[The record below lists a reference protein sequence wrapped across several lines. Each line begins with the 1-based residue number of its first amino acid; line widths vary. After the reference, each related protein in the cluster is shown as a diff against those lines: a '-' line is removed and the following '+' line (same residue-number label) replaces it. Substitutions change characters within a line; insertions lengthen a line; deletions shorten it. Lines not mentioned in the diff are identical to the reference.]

1 MLVTT
6 LCAIGSAIAAY
17 ELFALDT
24 DRRTALFAATLL
36 CLFPGSIFLLAPMTE
51 SLFLLTSLLC
61 MYMCRKKK
69 YLLSGLFG
77 CLAALTRSVGILL
90 ILPVFM
96 EAAYDYLNGAA
107 LNKKDILSRLA
118 GCCGIALGTAL
129 YLIINKAVTGSFFTF
144 MTYQRDHWSQSLGPF
159 FGTAAYQLQ
168 YLLSSLNTGE
178 AAMGLT
184 LFLPN
189 LICCLAGLIIL
200 ALSAGK
206 LRPSY
211 AAYGLLYYAVTVG
224 CTWLLSGPRYLA
236 VCFPIAAG
244 LCALVKGRLPRRIL
258 ALASLIMMLM
268 YMWAYVLGYSVY

>member
-1 MLVTT
+1 M
-6 LCAIGSAIAAY
+6 
-17 ELFALDT
+17 
-24 DRRTALFAATLL
+24 
-36 CLFPGSIFLLAPMTE
+36 P
-51 SLFLLTSLLC
+51 
-61 MYMCRKKK
+61 KKK

-96 EAAYDYLNGAA
+96 EAAYDYFNGAA

-118 GCCGIALGTAL
+118 GCCMIALGTAL

-144 MTYQRDHWSQSLGPF
+144 MSYQHDHWSQGLGPSSAPPH
-159 FGTAAYQLQ
+159 TSPVLP
-168 YLLSSLNTGE
+168 LLSKHGE

-211 AAYGLLYYAVTVG
+211 AAYGLLYYGVTVG

-258 ALASLIMMLM
+258 ALLSLIMMLM